1 MAILFSFKQRKFV
14 VPYLISI
21 CYFLLFNAIFLSS
34 VAQDVPDV
42 TGTRNERRPE
52 SSSLEVTS
60 KAEGNGSE
68 LDHKE
73 TPVRNSGEANFLR
86 PAAFAAMDSP
96 AINLRN
102 SLWIPK
108 NFHTTCCLGGT
119 PMINHPELVHNFTY
133 TLMNYVI
140 DEKAGE
146 TGDDFESENAANLNC
161 RVFHGSY
168 SLPAPAVFNLEQL
181 SYAIQVICKCP
192 EIGTTGHVLDRNC
205 RRLPACKNNG
215 FRSLID
221 PRKCLCLQPFFGTH
235 CEKICDQGQRLR
247 GLNGRDYCSCS
258 PFYKGVEC
266 REMVCLNGGREENGR
281 CICPAQYLGY
291 HCEIDTNRT
300 GTHEFGHTNPNSRFQ
315 RFGDQ
320 GHEMFTR
327 DISGTIFSLI
337 MIVVLVVSMYL
348 LMKHRMQVQSR
359 YINRRPDLLGA
370 CNFPIVPSSNAMSA
384 ARRVELMTTADD
396 HLPGRP
402 FQFRTLRAA
411 AAIVG
416 DGGPPPYTG
425 RGRRGRDEALPPL
438 PSYEDAT
445 KLPPLRQSGVETE
458 ERAAAPDPTEAQ
470 PAAALTVE
478 SSDACS
484 RISSQS
490 SSSAGTPT
498 HTQSRS
504 PMQRRGSSQSA
515 ETLRDTDEQYEDE
528 RSIRREL
535 ANTRPTLLEGT
546 PESAQYPSSNDFP
559 LNPLQSSRTSEEDPP
574 NARHTS
580 V

>member
-1 MAILFSFKQRKFV
+1 MAILFYNKQQNFV
-14 VPYLISI
+14 ALHMISLF
-21 CYFLLFNAIFLSS
+21 CFLLCNAILHST
-34 VAQDVPDV
+34 VAQSADADV
-42 TGTRNERRPE
+42 TKAETGPE
-52 SSSLEVTS
+52 SASLEVP
-60 KAEGNGSE
+60 KAEGNESDLGR
-68 LDHKE
+68 KGIP
-73 TPVRNSGEANFLR
+73 TKTSGEANFLR

-96 AINLRN
+96 PVDLKDG
-102 SLWIPK
+102 LWIPK
-108 NFHTTCCLGGT
+108 NFHITCCLGGT

-140 DEKAGE
+140 DEQAGDI
-146 TGDDFESENAANLNC
+146 GADGESESAANLNC

-192 EIGTTGHVLDRNC
+192 EIGTAGHVLDRNC

-215 FRSLID
+215 FRSLLD

-258 PFYKGVEC
+258 PFYKGIEC
-266 REMVCLNGGREENGR
+266 REMVCLNGGREDNGR
-281 CICPAQYLGY
+281 CVCPAQYLGY

-300 GTHEFGHTNPNSRFQ
+300 GAHEFGHTNSNSRFQ
-315 RFGDQ
+315 RFGEQ

-370 CNFPIVPSSNAMSA
+370 CNFPIVPSSNTLSS
-384 ARRVELMTTADD
+384 ARRVELMTED
-396 HLPGRP
+396 HPPGRP

-411 AAIVG
+411 TIVG

-425 RGRRGRDEALPPL
+425 RGRRGRDEVLPPL

-445 KLPPLRQSGVETE
+445 KLPPLRQNGVEAD
-458 ERAAAPDPTEAQ
+458 ERPTAADPREPTAIAHAAEA
-470 PAAALTVE
+470 
-478 SSDACS
+478 SDACS
-484 RISSQS
+484 TQS
-490 SSSAGTPT
+490 SSSSSGTPT
-498 HTQSRS
+498 HSQSRS
-504 PMQRRGSSQSA
+504 PIQRRGSSQSA
-515 ETLRDTDEQYEDE
+515 ATLRDADYEADDQDDDQG
-528 RSIRREL
+528 SIRRNF
-535 ANTRPTLLEGT
+535 ANTRPREGT
-546 PESAQYPSSNDFP
+546 SEIAHSPASNVFP
-559 LNPLQSSRTSEEDPP
+559 LNPLRQNRQGSEEDLS